1 MLHFRKATPKP
12 NAMPAENPVSLLV
25 VGQSTGTLL
34 LETAADFRTAIN
46 HMTEQAVRSVK
57 IFTQELDHELYDQV
71 EFIQIASQ
79 ICRQRKGC
87 TLSILLKNPDRCVR
101 LGHRL
106 VELQKRVP
114 SSIEIRDVPDDYEQ
128 LNDEFLI
135 VDDIGMV
142 KRFALGHM
150 RGHCEFRS
158 VPDAIKNARLFN
170 EIWERSEPCQA
181 LRRLSL

>member
-1 MLHFRKATPKP
+1 MSI
-12 NAMPAENPVSLLV
+12 ENLVSLLV
-25 VGQSTGTLL
+25 VGESTGTIL
-34 LETAADFRTAIN
+34 LESAADFRMAIN
-46 HMTEQAVRSVK
+46 HMTQQAVRSVK

-71 EFIQIASQ
+71 EFIKIASA
-79 ICRQRKGC
+79 ICRQRRNC
-87 TLSILLKNPDRCVR
+87 NITILLKNADKCAR

-114 SSIEIRDVPDDYEQ
+114 SSIEIRSVPQEYDQ
-128 LNDEFLI
+128 MNDEFLI

-142 KRFALGHM
+142 KRFALGYM

-158 VPDAIKNARLFN
+158 IPDAVKNARLFN
-170 EIWERSEPCQA
+170 EIWERSSPCQE